1 MSSKTQLRCHLLS
14 DTFLASKAV
23 GQRLLKAPRV
33 TGDVRCVP
41 RAQELYCRAVFSGLD
56 SEGWGS
62 CVLVLT
68 SLVPRA
74 AIQFMNKAHGALFV
88 TKGRCLGQS
97 LGEPLHVTSLF
108 HLLGA

>member
-23 GQRLLKAPRV
+23 SQPLLKAPRV
-33 TGDVRCVP
+33 IGDVQCLP
-41 RAQELYCRAVFSGLD
+41 CAQELYGRAVFSGLG
-56 SEGWGS
+56 SEGRGS

-68 SLVPRA
+68 SLVSRTG
-74 AIQFMNKAHGALFV
+74 IQFMNKAHGALFV
-88 TKGRCLGQS
+88 TQGRCLGQS

-108 HLLGA
+108 HLPGA